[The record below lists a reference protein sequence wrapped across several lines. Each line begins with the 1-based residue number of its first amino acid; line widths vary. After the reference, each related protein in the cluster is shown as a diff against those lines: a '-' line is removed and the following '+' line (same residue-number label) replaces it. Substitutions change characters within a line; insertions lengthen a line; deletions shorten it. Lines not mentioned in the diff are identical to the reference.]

1 MYDTGFSEKKKDS
14 LQTQEGLKP
23 IPSVFVF
30 IKSTGDLFHKR
41 VCFKFRKALPSNTF
55 RLN

>member
-1 MYDTGFSEKKKDS
+1 MDVKFICMILVLVKK
-14 LQTQEGLKP
+14 QEGLKP

-41 VCFKFRKALPSNTF
+41 VYFKFRKALPSNTF